1 MSETYS
7 VLIGDVGGTN
17 VRLDICKISKDI
29 NVEPNIINRGKL
41 PTQKYPS
48 LEAAIEEY
56 LSIYKN
62 TDNYPLYAVIGLPG
76 PVKNNEILKFSNITH
91 WPKANG
97 DEYAKKFGIKK
108 FVFLNDFTCNAYGIQ
123 TNLIKDEDY
132 TTGRTDPDDSEDPA
146 GCLAA
151 GPP

>member
-56 LSIYKN
+56 
-62 TDNYPLYAVIGLPG
+62 
-76 PVKNNEILKFSNITH
+76 
-91 WPKANG
+91 
-97 DEYAKKFGIKK
+97 
-108 FVFLNDFTCNAYGIQ
+108 
-123 TNLIKDEDY
+123 
-132 TTGRTDPDDSEDPA
+132 
-146 GCLAA
+146 
-151 GPP
+151 